1 MPNTSGPFAIR
12 PAVRL
17 SGPGGLKLAC
27 GPVSEIELSID
38 GHVAVITLVAHD
50 RRNALTP
57 SMAEDLVA
65 ACDEV
70 DWNADVGA
78 VVVTG
83 GSYFC
88 AGAHRDTL
96 AGAGADPL
104 AEPAHSNLSVVYRS
118 FVRVGELEAPTIAAI
133 RGGAVGAGI
142 NLAFATDLRIVAED
156 ARLMAG
162 FSRIGL
168 HPGGGFFVL
177 SGRTA
182 GRETTAALGLF
193 GDEISGR
200 RAADLGIAWEA
211 APDGDVEARA
221 RELAA
226 RAGADP
232 DLARRAA
239 RSFRQE
245 LGPPMVPWP
254 IALDAERAAQM
265 WSMRRKA

>member
-1 MPNTSGPFAIR
+1 M
-12 PAVRL
+12 
-17 SGPGGLKLAC
+17 
-27 GPVSEIELSID
+27 SEIELSVD
-38 GHVAVITLVAHD
+38 GCVATIALVASE

-57 SMAEDLVA
+57 AMAADLVG
-65 ACDEV
+65 ACEEIDR
-70 DWNADVGA
+70 NPAVGA

-83 GSYFC
+83 GPYFC

-96 AGAGADPL
+96 AGAGGDPL
-104 AEPAHSNLSVVYRS
+104 GEPGHSNLSVVYRS
-118 FVRVGELEAPTIAAI
+118 FARVGELEPPTVAAI
-133 RGGAVGAGI
+133 RGGAVGAGM
-142 NLAFATDLRIVAED
+142 NLALATDLRIVADD
-156 ARLMAG
+156 ARLLAG

-211 APDGDVEARA
+211 LPDGDVEARA
-221 RELAA
+221 RELAS

-232 DLARRAA
+232 ELARRTA
-239 RSFRQE
+239 RSFRSE
-245 LGPPMVPWP
+245 LGPPAATW
-254 IALDAERAAQM
+254 ALALEAERSAQM
-265 WSMRRKA
+265 WSLRRRT

>member
-1 MPNTSGPFAIR
+1 
-12 PAVRL
+12 
-17 SGPGGLKLAC
+17 
-27 GPVSEIELSID
+27 VSEIELSVD
-38 GHVAVITLVAHD
+38 GHVAVITLAAHD

-57 SMAEDLVA
+57 AMAADLVA
-65 ACDEV
+65 ACEEV
-70 DWNADVGA
+70 DRNADVGA

-83 GSYFC
+83 GPYFC

-104 AEPAHSNLSVVYRS
+104 GEPAHSNLSVVYRS
-118 FVRVGELEAPTIAAI
+118 FARVGELEPPTVAAI

-142 NLAFATDLRIVAED
+142 NLAFATDLRVVADD
-156 ARLMAG
+156 ARLLAG

-211 APDGDVEARA
+211 LPDGDVEGRA
-221 RELAA
+221 KELAG

-232 DLARRAA
+232 ELARRAA
-239 RSFRQE
+239 RSFRNE
-245 LGPPMVPWP
+245 LGPPPVPWP

-265 WSMRRKA
+265 WSLRRRQ

>member
-1 MPNTSGPFAIR
+1 M
-12 PAVRL
+12 
-17 SGPGGLKLAC
+17 
-27 GPVSEIELSID
+27 SEIELSVD
-38 GHVAVITLVAHD
+38 GHVAVITLAASD

-57 SMAEDLVA
+57 QMAADLVD
-65 ACDEV
+65 ACEEV
-70 DWNADVGA
+70 DGNREVGA

-83 GSYFC
+83 GPYFC

-104 AEPAHSNLSVVYRS
+104 GEPAHSDLSVVYRS
-118 FVRVGELEAPTIAAI
+118 FVRVGELEPPTVAAI

-142 NLAFATDLRIVAED
+142 NLAFATDLRVVAED

-162 FSRIGL
+162 FLRIGL

-200 RAADLGIAWEA
+200 RAADLGIAWETL
-211 APDGDVEARA
+211 PDGEVEARA

-239 RSFRQE
+239 RSFRSE
-245 LGPPMVPWP
+245 LGPPAAPWGL
-254 IALDAERAAQM
+254 ALDAERAAQM
-265 WSMRRKA
+265 WSLRRRP

>member
-1 MPNTSGPFAIR
+1 M
-12 PAVRL
+12 
-17 SGPGGLKLAC
+17 
-27 GPVSEIELSID
+27 SEIELSVD
-38 GHVAVITLVAHD
+38 GPVAVITLAAHD

-57 SMAEDLVA
+57 AMAADLVA
-65 ACDEV
+65 ACEEIDR
-70 DWNADVGA
+70 NADIGA

-83 GSYFC
+83 GPYFC

-104 AEPAHSNLSVVYRS
+104 GEPNHSNLTVVYRS
-118 FVRVGELEAPTIAAI
+118 FARVGELEPPTVAAI

-142 NLAFATDLRIVAED
+142 NLAFATDLRVVADD
-156 ARLMAG
+156 ARLLAG
-162 FSRIGL
+162 FLRIGL

-193 GDEISGR
+193 GEEISGK

-211 APDGDVEARA
+211 RPDGEVEERA

-232 DLARRAA
+232 QLARRTA
-239 RSFRQE
+239 RSFRNE
-245 LGPPMVPWP
+245 LGPPTATWGV
-254 IALDAERAAQM
+254 ALDAERAAQM
-265 WSMRRKA
+265 WSLKRRA